1 MNITSR
7 KFIGSFNKLN
17 ELPTTGTPEF
27 CFIGRSNV
35 GKSSL
40 INFITGKND
49 LAKVSSTPGKTQ
61 SLNYFL
67 LNNLWYLVDLPG
79 YGYAKRSKT
88 LRSEWEKVMYR
99 YFEERESLTN
109 IFLLIDSRIK
119 PMKSDLEMIDWL
131 GENGVPF
138 SLVYTKADSRELK
151 QCKINI
157 KVFEDKLSE
166 TWSELPI
173 SFVTS
178 SEERRGKEEIL
189 NYIESCV
196 NGLNEL

>member
-1 MNITSR
+1 MNINSR
-7 KFIGSFNKLN
+7 QFIGSFNTLS
-17 ELPTTGTPEF
+17 ELPEIDIPEF

-40 INFITGKND
+40 INYLTGKND

-67 LNNLWYLVDLPG
+67 INKQWHLVDLPG

-88 LRSEWEKVMYR
+88 LRSSWEKTMYT
-99 YFEERESLTN
+99 YFETREALVN

-119 PMKSDLEMIDWL
+119 PMKSDLDMINWL

-138 SLVYTKADSRELK
+138 SIVYTKADTRELK

-157 KVFEDKLSE
+157 ELFENKLKE
-166 TWSELPI
+166 TWEELPE
-173 SFVTS
+173 SFITS
-178 SEERRGKEEIL
+178 SEERKGKEEIL
-189 NYIESCV
+189 DYIHQIANS
-196 NGLNEL
+196 

>member
-1 MNITSR
+1 MNINTR
-7 KFIGSFNKLN
+7 KFIGSFNTLS
-17 ELPTTGTPEF
+17 ELPESDIPEF

-40 INFITGKND
+40 INYLTGKND

-67 LNNLWYLVDLPG
+67 INNQWHLVDLPG

-88 LRSEWEKVMYR
+88 LRSSWEKTMYT
-99 YFEERESLTN
+99 YFETRETLVN

-138 SLVYTKADSRELK
+138 AIVYTKADTRELK

-157 KVFEDKLSE
+157 QTFEDKLSE
-166 TWSELPI
+166 MWEELPKRFI
-173 SFVTS
+173 TS
-178 SEERRGKEEIL
+178 SEERKGKEEIL
-189 NYIESCV
+189 EYINQIAKS
-196 NGLNEL
+196 

>member
-7 KFIGSFNKLN
+7 QFIGSFNTLG
-17 ELPTTGTPEF
+17 ELPELDIPEF

-40 INFITGKND
+40 INYITGKKD

-67 LNNLWYLVDLPG
+67 LNKLWHLVDLPG
-79 YGYAKRSKT
+79 YGYAKRSKS
-88 LRSEWEKVMYR
+88 LRSSWEKTMYQ
-99 YFEERESLTN
+99 YFETRESLVN

-131 GENGVPF
+131 GESGIPF
-138 SLVYTKADSRELK
+138 AIVYTKADTREIK
-151 QCKINI
+151 QCRINI
-157 KVFEDKLSE
+157 ELFEKTLSE
-166 TWSELPI
+166 NWEELPKR
-173 SFVTS
+173 FLTS
-178 SEERRGKEEIL
+178 SEERKGKEEIL
-189 NYIESCV
+189 EYITEIINSY
-196 NGLNEL
+196 

>member
-1 MNITSR
+1 MNINTR
-7 KFIGSFNKLN
+7 KFIGSFNTLS
-17 ELPTTGTPEF
+17 ELPESDIPEF

-40 INFITGKND
+40 INYLTGKND

-67 LNNLWYLVDLPG
+67 INNQWHLVDLPG

-88 LRSEWEKVMYR
+88 LRSSWEKTMYT
-99 YFEERESLTN
+99 YFETREALVN

-138 SLVYTKADSRELK
+138 AIVYTKADTRELK

-157 KVFEDKLSE
+157 QLFEDKLSE
-166 TWSELPI
+166 MWEELPKRFI
-173 SFVTS
+173 TS
-178 SEERRGKEEIL
+178 SEERKGKEEIL
-189 NYIESCV
+189 EYINQIANS
-196 NGLNEL
+196 

>member
-1 MNITSR
+1 MNISHR
-7 KFIGSFNKLN
+7 QFIGSFNMLK
-17 ELPTTGTPEF
+17 ELPQTDVLEF

-40 INFITGKND
+40 INYITGKND

-67 LNNLWYLVDLPG
+67 INKLWYLVDLPG

-88 LRSEWEKVMYR
+88 LRSSWERTMYE
-99 YFEERESLTN
+99 YFETRQSLVT

-138 SLVYTKADSRELK
+138 SLVYTKADTREIK

-157 KVFEDKLSE
+157 QLFENKLSE
-166 TWSELPI
+166 SWEELPK
-173 SFVTS
+173 SFITS
-178 SEERRGKEEIL
+178 SEERKGKEEIL
-189 NYIESCV
+189 AYI
-196 NGLNEL
+196 NEIVSSY

>member
-1 MNITSR
+1 MNINAR
-7 KFIGSFNKLN
+7 KFIGSYNTLS
-17 ELPTTGTPEF
+17 ELPESDIPEF

-40 INFITGKND
+40 INYLTGKND

-67 LNNLWYLVDLPG
+67 INNQWHLVDLPG

-88 LRSEWEKVMYR
+88 LRSSWEKTMYT
-99 YFEERESLTN
+99 YFETRETLVN

-138 SLVYTKADSRELK
+138 AIVYTKADTRELK

-157 KVFEDKLSE
+157 QLFEDKLSE
-166 TWSELPI
+166 MWEELPKRFI
-173 SFVTS
+173 TS
-178 SEERRGKEEIL
+178 SEERKGKEEIL
-189 NYIESCV
+189 EYINQIAKS
-196 NGLNEL
+196 

>member
-7 KFIGSFNKLN
+7 QFIGSFNTLK
-17 ELPTTGTPEF
+17 ELPNTAIPEF

-40 INFITGKND
+40 INFITGKNT

-79 YGYAKRSKT
+79 YGYARRSKT
-88 LRSEWEKVMYR
+88 LRSSWEKTMYQ
-99 YFEERESLTN
+99 YFEAREALHN
-109 IFLLIDSRIK
+109 VFLLVDSRIK
-119 PMKSDLEMIDWL
+119 PMQSDLDMIDWL
-131 GENGVPF
+131 GEHGVPF
-138 SLVYTKADSRELK
+138 CIVFTKADTRELK

-157 KVFEDKLSE
+157 KIFEDKLSE
-166 TWSELPI
+166 TWDELPPRFI
-173 SFVTS
+173 TS
-178 SEERRGKEEIL
+178 SEERRGKEDIL
-189 NYIESCV
+189 EYIKQYIP
-196 NGLNEL
+196 N

>member
-7 KFIGSFNKLN
+7 QFIGSFNTLG
-17 ELPTTGTPEF
+17 ELPMTDIPEF

-40 INFITGKND
+40 INYVTGKKD

-67 LNNLWYLVDLPG
+67 LNKLWHLVDLPG
-79 YGYAKRSKT
+79 YGYAKRSKS
-88 LRSEWEKVMYR
+88 LRTSWEKTMYQ
-99 YFEERESLTN
+99 YFESRETLVN

-131 GENGVPF
+131 GERGIPF
-138 SLVYTKADSRELK
+138 AIVYTKADTRELK
-151 QCKINI
+151 LCRINI
-157 KVFEDKLSE
+157 ELFEKTLSE
-166 TWSELPI
+166 NWEELPKR
-173 SFVTS
+173 FLTS
-178 SEERRGKEEIL
+178 SEERKGKEEIL
-189 NYIESCV
+189 EYI
-196 NGLNEL
+196 NEIIISY

>member
-1 MNITSR
+1 MNINSR
-7 KFIGSFNKLN
+7 QFIGSFNTLS
-17 ELPTTGTPEF
+17 ELPEIDIPEF

-40 INFITGKND
+40 INYLTGKND

-67 LNNLWYLVDLPG
+67 INKIWHLVDLPG

-88 LRSEWEKVMYR
+88 LRSSWEKTMYT
-99 YFEERESLTN
+99 YFETRAALVN

-119 PMKSDLEMIDWL
+119 PMKSDLDMINWL
-131 GENGVPF
+131 GEHGVPF
-138 SLVYTKADSRELK
+138 SIVYTKADTRELK

-157 KVFEDKLSE
+157 ELFENKLKE
-166 TWSELPI
+166 AWEELPK
-173 SFVTS
+173 SFITS
-178 SEERRGKEEIL
+178 SEERKGKEEIL
-189 NYIESCV
+189 DYIHQIANS
-196 NGLNEL
+196 